1 MQGPSF
7 VNQDIGLKE
16 RLLRVLYDP
25 RTSFAA
31 VYQRETTPDWFIP
44 ALLATVVGV
53 AVYFVTLPIMLDPDS
68 PELQMQLQ
76 AMSEEQRQHY
86 LQSMRDFS
94 WIGVPVGVFSTL
106 VIVGGV
112 LMVLARSL
120 FKSEVTYQQ
129 MLIVK
134 GYASLVL
141 IPQWILRTF
150 LVMINDTMVVYT
162 GLGAFVP
169 RDMRQTFEGR
179 VLVAIDCFDFWQAWV
194 LGIGLAA
201 MAGVPTKRALIAV
214 YVLWGLWILGGAT
227 VETISSAL
235 PVPEQAADGTSLEQ

>member
-31 VYQRETTPDWFIP
+31 VYQRETMQDWLIP
-44 ALLATVVGV
+44 AVLASLVGV
-53 AVYFVTLPIMLDPDS
+53 AVYFITLPIMFDLNS
-68 PELQMQLQ
+68 PELQKQLQ
-76 AMSEEQRQHY
+76 AVSEEQRQPY
-86 LQSMRDFS
+86 LQSMRDYS
-94 WIGVPVGVFSTL
+94 WIGVLVGVFFTL

-120 FKSEVTYQQ
+120 FKSDVTYQQ

-141 IPQWILRTF
+141 IPQWIFRTV
-150 LVMINDTMVVYT
+150 LVMINDSMVVYT

-169 RDMRQTFEGR
+169 RDMLQTFEGR
-179 VLVAIDCFDFWQAWV
+179 VLVGIDCFDFW
-194 LGIGLAA
+194 
-201 MAGVPTKRALIAV
+201 
-214 YVLWGLWILGGAT
+214 
-227 VETISSAL
+227 
-235 PVPEQAADGTSLEQ
+235 

>member
-31 VYQRETTPDWFIP
+31 VYQRETMQDWLIP
-44 ALLATVVGV
+44 AVLASLVGV
-53 AVYFVTLPIMLDPDS
+53 AVYFITLPIMFDLDS
-68 PELQMQLQ
+68 PELQKQLQ
-76 AMSEEQRQHY
+76 ALSEEHRQPY
-86 LQSMRDFS
+86 LQSMRDYS
-94 WIGVPVGVFSTL
+94 WIGVLVGVFFTL

-120 FKSEVTYQQ
+120 FKSDVTYQQ

-141 IPQWILRTF
+141 IPQWIFRTV
-150 LVMINDTMVVYT
+150 LVMINDSMVVYT

-169 RDMRQTFEGR
+169 RDMLQTFEGR
-179 VLVAIDCFDFWQAWV
+179 VLVGIDCFDFWQTWV

-201 MAGVPTKRALIAV
+201 MAGVPTKRALVAV

-227 VETISSAL
+227 VETITSAL
-235 PVPEQAADGTSLEQ
+235 PPPEQVPGNTTLGQ